1 VLLYGPV
8 NLVTILFYSSP
19 LILPFVLFAIRHS
32 DSEGFRALR
41 GLVDFFYFNNNN
53 VHVGI
58 ANLGVILI
66 SLII

>member
-19 LILPFVLFAIRHS
+19 LILPFMLFAIRHS

-41 GLVDFFYFNNNN
+41 GLVDFF
-53 VHVGI
+53 
-58 ANLGVILI
+58 ILTI
-66 SLII
+66 TMSMLALQTLELYLFL